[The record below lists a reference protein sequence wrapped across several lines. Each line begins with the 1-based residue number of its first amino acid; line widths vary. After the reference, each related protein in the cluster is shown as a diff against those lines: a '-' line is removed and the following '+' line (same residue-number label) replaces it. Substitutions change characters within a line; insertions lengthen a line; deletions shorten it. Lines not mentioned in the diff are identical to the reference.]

1 MNMNLSKDSE
11 INLRLIDL
19 SRIVSSLL
27 ETAETP
33 GDVNIMRD
41 EMLHAVAE
49 SAEAARERIMR
60 SASPN

>member
-19 SRIVSSLL
+19 SRTVSSLL

-33 GDVNIMRD
+33 GDINIMRD
-41 EMLHAVAE
+41 EMLHTVAE

>member
-27 ETAETP
+27 ETAE
-33 GDVNIMRD
+33 
-41 EMLHAVAE
+41 